1 VPLPL
6 IRHTQETTKEV
17 IYFSFV
23 LNFVLNSPTPFSL
36 QSYYKKSK
44 CARKKVRKFIFKIKK
59 PIFCSLHTK
68 LT

>member
-23 LNFVLNSPTPFSL
+23 LNFVLIAQHHLACKVTTKKANV
-36 QSYYKKSK
+36 QEKKSE
-44 CARKKVRKFIFKIKK
+44 
-59 PIFCSLHTK
+59 SLFLK
-68 LT
+68 